1 MTSIIRWQEPP
12 ASAAGRKAN
21 QERVSTVEQ
30 LKLHPGKWALVAESV
45 NGSAVG
51 PWKKLGCEA
60 VGRRNAKD
68 ANKADIYVRWPAPS
82 KGKAAAYPATLP
94 ASLPAAKE
102 PARSAAA
109 APASPK
115 AKPAKASLP
124 LSTAAPRLDP
134 NDPKDAALLRER
146 QRFEAARATRLNG
159 GRNA

>member
-12 ASAAGRKAN
+12 ASTAGRRAN
-21 QERVSTVEQ
+21 EDRVNAVKL
-30 LKLHPGKWALVAESV
+30 LKENPGKWALVAECV
-45 NGSAVG
+45 NGSAVV

-68 ANKADIYVRWPAPS
+68 AKKADIYVRWPAPA
-82 KGKAAAYPATLP
+82 KGASAPPATLP
-94 ASLPAAKE
+94 PSLQPAKG

-109 APASPK
+109 APAEAK
-115 AKPAKASLP
+115 VKPAKASLP

-146 QRFEAARATRLNG
+146 QRFEAARANRLNG

>member
-12 ASAAGRKAN
+12 ASTSGRKAN

-68 ANKADIYVRWPAPS
+68 AKKADIYVRWPTSP
-82 KGKAAAYPATLP
+82 KGAAASPTTLP
-94 ASLPAAKE
+94 PTREPSRE
-102 PARSAAA
+102 PALPAAA
-109 APASPK
+109 APAGPK

-134 NDPKDAALLRER
+134 NDPKDAALLRQR
-146 QRFEAARATRLNG
+146 QRFEAARAARLNG
-159 GRNA
+159 GK